1 MINDLLYHVTFFLI
15 NQAALNTKA
24 KPPQRL
30 QNKKGRKLLLQTNGT
45 KFLYRQNINTQR
57 RKSFKSVLSCTV
69 GQSIIF
75 PSPN

>member
-1 MINDLLYHVTFFLI
+1 MINDLLYHVTIFLI